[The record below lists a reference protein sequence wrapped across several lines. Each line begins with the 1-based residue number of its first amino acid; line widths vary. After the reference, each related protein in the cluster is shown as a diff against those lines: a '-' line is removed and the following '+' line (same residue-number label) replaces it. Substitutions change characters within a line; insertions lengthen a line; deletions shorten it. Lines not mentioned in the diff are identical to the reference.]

1 MEKAKISGYQL
12 FVLIFLFEMG
22 SALLVPLAGEAK
34 QGAWLVILI
43 ATIGG
48 ILLFFVYYALF
59 RYYPDQLL
67 TEFVRSILGNFLGR
81 IVAFLY
87 ILYFMYL
94 AARVLRDFGETLL
107 TFAYPHVPLFFA
119 NAAFIIVVIYAVRKG
134 VEVLARTG
142 ELFFVLENLLFMTF
156 ILLIIVSGMIHMN
169 NLKPVLEI
177 SVLEMGKMAFTK
189 TIFFPFGELIVFLMI
204 FPYLNEPQRLKK
216 IGIAGLAASGIF
228 LSFTMAMNIAVLG
241 VDLTLRSQYPLLTLI
256 QSIEIA
262 GFLERLDV
270 YFLLKLMIGGFI
282 KITVFTYVAVI
293 GTANVFN
300 VKQASRL
307 AYPVGI
313 VILLVSIVIA
323 SSYSEHIHEG
333 LGAVPMYIHL
343 PFQIIIPLLLLM
355 IAFFKNRKKTNKHQR
370 QNTELK
376 GGVEER

>member
-12 FVLIFLFEMG
+12 FVLIFLFEIG

-43 ATIGG
+43 AMIGG
-48 ILLFFVYYALF
+48 FLLFFVYYGLF
-59 RYYPDQLL
+59 QYYPDQLL
-67 TEFVRSILGNFLGR
+67 TEYVRHIMGNFLGR

-119 NAAFIIVVIYAVRKG
+119 NAAFILVVVYTVRKG
-134 VEVLARTG
+134 IEVLARTG

-156 ILLIIVSGMIHMN
+156 ILLIVVSGMIHLN
-169 NLKPVLEI
+169 NLKPVFET
-177 SVLEMGKMAFTK
+177 SGVEMMKMAFTD
-189 TIFFPFGELIVFLMI
+189 TIYFPFGEIIVFLMI

-216 IGIAGLAASGIF
+216 IGIGSLAASGIF
-228 LSFTMAMNIAVLG
+228 LAFIMALNVAVLG
-241 VDLTLRSQYPLLTLI
+241 VDLTTRSQYPFLTLI

-270 YFLLKLMIGGFI
+270 YFLVKLMIGGFI
-282 KITVFTYVAVI
+282 KISVFSYVAVT

-300 VKQASRL
+300 IKEPSRL
-307 AYPVGI
+307 AYPVGF
-313 VILLVSIVIA
+313 VILLISIVIS

-333 LGAVPMYIHL
+333 LGAVPIYIHL
-343 PFQIIIPLLLLM
+343 PFQVIIPLLLL
-355 IAFFKNRKKTNKHQR
+355 ILAFFKNRKKSKA
-370 QNTELK
+370 NTK
-376 GGVEER
+376 ISS

>member
-12 FVLIFLFEMG
+12 FVLIFLFEIG

-43 ATIGG
+43 AMIGG
-48 ILLFFVYYALF
+48 FLLFFVYYGLF
-59 RYYPDQLL
+59 QYYPDQLL
-67 TEFVRSILGNFLGR
+67 TEYVRHIMGNFLGR

-94 AARVLRDFGETLL
+94 AARVLRDLGETLL

-119 NAAFIIVVIYAVRKG
+119 NAAFILVVVYTVRKG
-134 VEVLARTG
+134 IEVLARTG

-156 ILLIIVSGMIHMN
+156 ILLIVVSGMIHLN
-169 NLKPVLEI
+169 NLKPVFET
-177 SVLEMGKMAFTK
+177 SGVEMMKMAFTD
-189 TIFFPFGELIVFLMI
+189 TIYFPFGEIIVFLMI

-216 IGIAGLAASGIF
+216 IGIGGLAASGIF
-228 LSFTMAMNIAVLG
+228 LAFIMALNVAVLG
-241 VDLTLRSQYPLLTLI
+241 VDLTTRSQYPFLTLI

-270 YFLLKLMIGGFI
+270 YFLVKLMIGGFI
-282 KITVFTYVAVI
+282 KISVFSYVAVT

-300 VKQASRL
+300 IKEPSRL
-307 AYPVGI
+307 AYPVGF
-313 VILLVSIVIA
+313 VILLISIVIS

-333 LGAVPMYIHL
+333 LSDVPIYIHL
-343 PFQIIIPLLLLM
+343 PFQVIIPLLLL
-355 IAFFKNRKKTNKHQR
+355 ILAFFKNRKKARLTPK
-370 QNTELK
+370 
-376 GGVEER
+376 